1 MIQAVLVGHAELQDL
16 VGQIDGVGRVAAL
29 VVDDFQL
36 AEFLA
41 GVHDGLDEV
50 FAVVAVEPGR
60 ADDEVAVAELL
71 HILLTHELGE
81 AVGADGAGNGGL
93 ILRDAAVLAAGEDII
108 CRDVYQT
115 CAGLGG
121 GLCQIAGAD
130 GVGLEGSVMV
140 HLAAVHVGESGAV
153 DDDVRALT
161 ADEVIHHLVVGD
173 VQLRQV
179 HRNDRGAHQLLGDGA
194 KLTAAF
200 PELLDDLGAKL
211 ASAAGNNDFHADTAS
226 LNTSVC
232 RRPHS

>member
-1 MIQAVLVGHAELQDL
+1 MVQAVLVGHAELQDL

-36 AEFLA
+36 AELFA

-50 FAVVAVEPGR
+50 FAVVAVEPCR

-71 HILLTHELGE
+71 HILLTHELGG

-93 ILRDAAVLAAGEDII
+93 ILRDAAVLAAREDII
-108 CRDVYQT
+108 RRDVYQT
-115 CAGLGG
+115 GAGLGG

-130 GVGLEGSVMV
+130 GVGLEGYVMV

>member
-1 MIQAVLVGHAELQDL
+1 MGHAELQDL

-41 GVHDGLDEV
+41 GVHNGLDEV
-50 FAVVAVEPGR
+50 LAVVAVEPGR
-60 ADDEVAVAELL
+60 ADDEVAMAELL
-71 HILLTHELGE
+71 HILLTHELGG

-93 ILRDAAVLAAGEDII
+93 VLCNAAVLTAGEHIVGG
-108 CRDVYQT
+108 DVHQT
-115 CAGLGG
+115 GTGLFGC
-121 GLCQIAGAD
+121 LCQIAGAD
-130 GVGLEGSVMV
+130 GVGFEGSVMV